1 MVIDPASKMETENIG
16 ASYESR
22 YEGKTYHF
30 CCSSCKKRFD
40 KNPEKFTAICWCH
53 DSLQTL

>member
-1 MVIDPASKMETENIG
+1 MEPASKMETEEKRTLFK
-16 ASYESR
+16 SV

-30 CCSSCKKRFD
+30 CSYSCKKRFD
-40 KNPEKFTAICWCH
+40 KNPAKFTAICWYH